1 MIKRLFFRTRKDGV
15 SLYRI
20 YSDTTPT
27 IKQQPTGVI
36 YNCWRYK
43 EDENG
48 LLDENGE
55 PIMVVDLENSG
66 VIDVETAPYT
76 YEEIIEEVSEEI
88 VEETIE

>member
-1 MIKRLFFRTRKDGV
+1 MIKREYYRTRKDGV

-36 YNCWRYK
+36 YDCWIYK
-43 EDENG
+43 
-48 LLDENGE
+48 LDEEGNE
-55 PIMVVDLENSG
+55 TTEVDFENSG

-76 YEEIIEEVSEEI
+76 YEEIIEVVQNEENI
-88 VEETIE
+88 NK

>member
-1 MIKRLFFRTRKDGV
+1 MIIREYYRTRKDGV

-36 YNCWRYK
+36 YDCWIYK
-43 EDENG
+43 
-48 LLDENGE
+48 LDEEGNE
-55 PIMVVDLENSG
+55 TTEVDFENSG

-76 YEEIIEEVSEEI
+76 YEEIIEVVQNEENI
-88 VEETIE
+88 NK

>member
-1 MIKRLFFRTRKDGV
+1 MINRVFYRTRKDGV

-43 EDENG
+43 
-48 LLDENGE
+48 LDENGNE
-55 PIMVVDLENSG
+55 TTEVDLENSG
-66 VIDVETAPYT
+66 VIDVENAPYT
-76 YEEIIEEVSEEI
+76 YEEIIKK
-88 VEETIE
+88 TIETYTE

>member
-1 MIKRLFFRTRKDGV
+1 MINRVFYKTRKDGV

-27 IKQQPTGVI
+27 LKQQPTGVI

-43 EDENG
+43 
-48 LLDENGE
+48 LDENGNE
-55 PIMVVDLENSG
+55 TTEVDFENSG
-66 VIDVETAPYT
+66 VIDVENAPYT

>member
-1 MIKRLFFRTRKDGV
+1 MINRVFYKTRKDGV

-27 IKQQPTGVI
+27 LKQQPTGVI

-43 EDENG
+43 
-48 LLDENGE
+48 LDEEGNPTTE
-55 PIMVVDLENSG
+55 VDFENSG
-66 VIDVETAPYT
+66 VIDVENAPYT

>member
-1 MIKRLFFRTRKDGV
+1 MINSVFYRKRKDGV

-43 EDENG
+43 
-48 LLDENGE
+48 LDENGNE
-55 PIMVVDLENSG
+55 TTEVDLENSG
-66 VIDVETAPYT
+66 VIDVENAPYT
-76 YEEIIEEVSEEI
+76 YEEIIEE
-88 VEETIE
+88 TIEN